1 MCYLKSKGGNMGKFL
16 KLFILIFMAT
26 IMLSHFLIYNEL
38 KRLKTEKVLIERLSA
53 DLFITNE
60 HIRDLNKIFKG
71 IELGNRAH
79 NLKK

>member
-1 MCYLKSKGGNMGKFL
+1 MGKFL

-71 IELGNRAH
+71 IE
-79 NLKK
+79 